1 MSALGPP
8 PASSVTAAEAPSG
21 IGWQALGPA
30 IACTILAVIVVMLR
44 WYIRLSLTRRV
55 GLEDYLITVALVS
68 FLDAS
73 MIVYYKVR

>member
-1 MSALGPP
+1 MFALGPP
-8 PASSVTAAEAPSG
+8 PASSVTVAEAPSD

-55 GLEDYLITVALVS
+55 GLEDYLITVALVA

-73 MIVYYKVR
+73 MIVCYKVR

>member
-8 PASSVTAAEAPSG
+8 PASPVTVVEAPSD
-21 IGWQALGPA
+21 IGWQALGSA

-55 GLEDYLITVALVS
+55 GLEDYLITAALVALLS
-68 FLDAS
+68 WMLA
-73 MIVYYKVR
+73 